1 MMEIIVDQRLRSA
14 VEISGQ
20 QFSFMPNRST
30 ADAIFA
36 LRQLVEKH
44 REGQDN
50 LHCIFMDLEKAY
62 DRIQRQ
68 EV

>member
-1 MMEIIVDQRLRSA
+1 MWEIIVDQRLRSA
-14 VEISGQ
+14 VEISDQ
-20 QFSFMPNRST
+20 QLSFMPNRST
-30 ADAIFA
+30 ADAIFV
-36 LRQLVEKH
+36 LRQLVEKY